1 MNAKR
6 HSLQTLAQLF
16 TLNGFS
22 RLGALGLGAVG
33 AILPMQR
40 LQAQALERESE
51 DFRALF
57 KSLTQSGRVTLE
69 RVHVSIPRLADNGH
83 SVPLK
88 VWVDGPQTPADHVK
102 RVVVLSERN
111 PRPMIS
117 NLQFTP
123 TQTRLEFSTRI
134 RLNGS
139 QRIWVLA
146 LMSDDRWWGQVA
158 SVEVTESA
166 CLDASL

>member
-6 HSLQTLAQLF
+6 STLQFLTQLTALLGIVGGAALAPRQ
-16 TLNGFS
+16 NA
-22 RLGALGLGAVG
+22 R
-33 AILPMQR
+33 
-40 LQAQALERESE
+40 AQALERESE
-51 DFRALF
+51 DFRVLF
-57 KSLTQSGRVTLE
+57 KQLTNSARVTQE
-69 RVHVSIPRLADNGH
+69 RVHVTIPRLADNGH

-88 VWVDGPQTPADHVK
+88 VWVDSPQSAEDHVK
-102 RVVVLSERN
+102 RLVVLSERN

-117 NLQFTP
+117 SLQFLP
-123 TQTRLEFSTRI
+123 TQTRLELSTRI

-146 LMSDDRWWGQVA
+146 QMSDERWWGQSA

>member
-1 MNAKR
+1 MNPKR
-6 HSLQTLAQLF
+6 HTLQALTQLLAL
-16 TLNGFS
+16 
-22 RLGALGLGAVG
+22 LGLGGARVIGVG
-33 AILPMQR
+33 VALAPR
-40 LQAQALERESE
+40 SNARAQALERESE
-51 DFRALF
+51 DFRVLF
-57 KSLTQSGRVTLE
+57 KNLTQSARVTQE

-88 VWVDGPQTPADHVK
+88 VWVDSPQSAEDHVK
-102 RVVVLSERN
+102 RLVVLSERN

-117 NLQFTP
+117 SLQFLP
-123 TQTRLEFSTRI
+123 TSTRLEFSTRI

-146 LMSDDRWWGQVA
+146 QMSDERWWGQVA

>member
-6 HSLQTLAQLF
+6 HTLQALTKLLAV
-16 TLNGFS
+16 
-22 RLGALGLGAVG
+22 LGLGGGGRVIGIGMALVAG
-33 AILPMQR
+33 SKA
-40 LQAQALERESE
+40 QAQALERESE
-51 DFRALF
+51 DFRVLF
-57 KSLTQSGRVTLE
+57 KNLTQSTRVTQE

-88 VWVDGPQTPADHVK
+88 VWVDSPQSDEDHVK
-102 RVVVLSERN
+102 RLVVLSERN

-117 NLQFTP
+117 SLQFLP

-146 LMSDDRWWGQVA
+146 QLSDDRWWGQVA